1 MSRLRL
7 DAITRVNLHYL
18 TMVFA
23 QGTGFLFL
31 FVFLLRAGVPAPL
44 VLLAQAGIVTGRLV
58 ARPWLLPLAKR
69 MGVRPLLML
78 GCVVMAVQY
87 LVLPS
92 VHGPGLALVALC
104 VAAAA
109 GDVFYWL
116 PFNAYYAA
124 VGDVARRGRQ
134 LALREALAAL
144 AGIVAPLAISL
155 ALVALGP
162 RSAFWGVAAIQAAA
176 ALPLIGAPDV
186 AVAREA
192 PGAFRAARTAFAV
205 MAADGWFDAC
215 WLIMWQLA
223 LFVGLHESFSA
234 YGGALALAGVVGAAG
249 GLMLGHRIDAGHG
262 RRAVAI
268 TYTVAASIVV
278 LRGLSLGRP
287 ALAVAAHALGALLMP
302 LLGPTLGRPVTNL
315 SKASPCTFRFAM
327 VTEGGWDVGCCGACV
342 LGAGLLG
349 LGTPLSGLILL
360 ALPAAAL
367 SAWLLWRLY
376 PARGAEPVTAI

>member
-1 MSRLRL
+1 MPPLRPG
-7 DAITRVNLHYL
+7 AIARINLHYL

-44 VLLAQAGIVTGRLV
+44 VLLAQAAIVTGRV
-58 ARPWLLPLAKR
+58 AARPWLLPLAKR
-69 MGVRPLLML
+69 MGLRPLLML
-78 GCVVMAVQY
+78 GSGVMAVQY
-87 LVLPS
+87 LILPF
-92 VHGPGLALVALC
+92 VHGPGLWLAALC
-104 VAAAA
+104 AAAAA

-124 VGDVARRGRQ
+124 VGDMERRGRQ

-144 AGIVAPLAISL
+144 VGIVAPLAISA
-155 ALVALGP
+155 ALVTLGP
-162 RSAFWGVAAIQAAA
+162 RGAFWGVAVVQACA
-176 ALPLIGAPDV
+176 ALPLIGGPDV
-186 AVAREA
+186 RVAREA
-192 PGAFRAARTAFAV
+192 PGAFKAARIAFAV

-234 YGGALALAGVVGAAG
+234 YGGALALAGMVGAAG

-278 LRGLSLGRP
+278 LRGLSLGWP

-302 LLGPTLGRPVTNL
+302 LLGPTLGRPITNL

-327 VTEGGWDVGCCGACV
+327 VTEGGWDVGCCGACLV
-342 LGAGLLG
+342 GAGLLS
-349 LGTPLSGLILL
+349 LGAPLSGLILL

-376 PARGAEPVTAI
+376 PARSATALTAI